1 MFKKLIILLVGLT
14 ILGCSQFSNSPTS
27 KAWHNLNAKYNA
39 SIDAS
44 DYYRYALYKIDSTY
58 LNDFSRTLPI
68 LPGIDS
74 NHTVVSK
81 PELDEVIRLTS
92 LVAERH
98 SNSKH
103 VDDSYFL
110 LGKARLYQEDF
121 LNAIEV
127 FKYLNSNPK
136 REESRHAALIWLMR
150 AYMENKEINKA
161 TEVSELVKQ
170 FNLSKTNKA
179 DYFLIQAAFHQRQ
192 GENAL
197 AVVFLEEALKYMK
210 KSTQKAR
217 AHFIAGQLYRD
228 LGRGSLARTN
238 WKKVMKN
245 KPTYELEFNT
255 GIELLMLSSD
265 LGANAN
271 ATFAKMLEDRKNTDL
286 KDKIYYKMGQVKEEK
301 GLYREAVKDYSSSV
315 QISNDATQ
323 KANAYLRI
331 AEIYY
336 GKLQNYELAPSYYD
350 STLSHMN
357 QRMPDFDKV
366 SEKAK
371 SLASFVQYQ
380 KVLVKEDS
388 LQKLA
393 AMNPLALEQKLE
405 EIISEEEKK
414 EKRLSEEAKALEEAN
429 KRKAISGNSASSG
442 SSQWFFYDQVKLTQA
457 RAEFIREWGN
467 RPLEDN
473 WRRKDKELGSISFQ
487 VQKGVVGVDD
497 VVDNQEEEK
506 AKEEAKRLAEFEAKK
521 QAMLSKVPMG
531 PQAIAMSKLRQ
542 EEAYYQIGKIY
553 RLQFNEIEKA
563 KETFSILLNK
573 FPDSKYEQEVLYF
586 MALMA
591 DNKIANPYK
600 TALIDKY
607 PLSSYARQLKRG
619 EVNITAGTE
628 SNAQKAYT
636 DLFNE
641 YKAGNF
647 ATALEMANK
656 ALYDYTGTA
665 LEDKIAMM
673 RILLLSKNNKNNEY
687 RIALMD
693 FIRSYPSSDLKPRVT
708 DMLAALTKNK

>member
-103 VDDSYFL
+103 VDDSYLL

-336 GKLQNYELAPSYYD
+336 GKLQNYELAASYYD

-357 QRMPDFDKV
+357 QRMPDYDKV

-521 QAMLSKVPMG
+521 QAMLSKVPTG

>member
-103 VDDSYFL
+103 VDDSYLL

-161 TEVSELVKQ
+161 TEVSELIKQ

-238 WKKVMKN
+238 WKKVLKN

-336 GKLQNYELAPSYYD
+336 GKLQNYELAASYYD

-357 QRMPDFDKV
+357 QRMPDYNKV

-521 QAMLSKVPMG
+521 QAMLSKVPTG
-531 PQAIAMSKLRQ
+531 PQAIALSKLRQ

-563 KETFSILLNK
+563 KETFTILLNK

>member
-103 VDDSYFL
+103 VDDSYLL
-110 LGKARLYQEDF
+110 LGKARFYQEDF

-336 GKLQNYELAPSYYD
+336 GKLQNYELAASYYD

-357 QRMPDFDKV
+357 QRMPDYDKV

-521 QAMLSKVPMG
+521 QAMLSKVPTG

>member
-1 MFKKLIILLVGLT
+1 M
-14 ILGCSQFSNSPTS
+14 GCSQFSNSPTS

-103 VDDSYFL
+103 VDDSYLL

-336 GKLQNYELAPSYYD
+336 GKLQNYELAASYYD

-357 QRMPDFDKV
+357 QRMPDYDKV

-521 QAMLSKVPMG
+521 QAMLSKVPTG

>member
-103 VDDSYFL
+103 VDDSYLL

-210 KSTQKAR
+210 KSTRKAR

-336 GKLQNYELAPSYYD
+336 GKLQNYELAASYYD

-357 QRMPDFDKV
+357 QRMPDYDKV

-506 AKEEAKRLAEFEAKK
+506 AKEEAKRLAELEAKK
-521 QAMLSKVPMG
+521 QAMLSKVPTR

-563 KETFSILLNK
+563 KETFTILLNK

-641 YKAGNF
+641 YKTGNF